1 MDAMVAARHSLTRG
15 RTIHGR
21 ADLVAH
27 VRQELALGGTRCL
40 CRLLGRPQRLLL
52 PLHRREVPPGG
63 EVEATATDAEE
74 LGGQRDRGEGGRKWG
89 GTGGGEEG
97 GVTGCGMRERQQQL
111 MF

>member
-63 EVEATATDAEE
+63 EVEATAMDAEE
-74 LGGQRDRGEGGRKWG
+74 LGDRGIRERQGGNGAERGEGGKG
-89 GTGGGEEG
+89 G
-97 GVTGCGMRERQQQL
+97 
-111 MF
+111 